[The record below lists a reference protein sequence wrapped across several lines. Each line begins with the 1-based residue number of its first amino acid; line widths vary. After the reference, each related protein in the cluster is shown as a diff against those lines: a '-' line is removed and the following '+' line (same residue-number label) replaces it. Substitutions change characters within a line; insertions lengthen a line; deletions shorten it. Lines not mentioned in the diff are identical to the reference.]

1 MWKKLNRMK
10 SIYRISVGLHVEL
23 SGRFFS
29 LVLVHWS
36 SLDPELCLIFR
47 DIYEYRWRIHRL
59 SNCSLSENFTE
70 FFRKQETSCFRGK
83 RNDSPP
89 SKQSCYRPTISPL
102 LLNPRRSRLL
112 PAGHHWS
119 ELQGDQISPGRTPG
133 HRASPPAGTKTTLWV
148 PPVRTPPVLKPE
160 IPAWKK
166 THDKLLL
173 RYHLIANKSWPEQDK
188 GTPHPPAPER

>member
-1 MWKKLNRMK
+1 MNIDEE
-10 SIYRISVGLHVEL
+10 STDCQTVHSQRIS
-23 SGRFFS
+23 
-29 LVLVHWS
+29 
-36 SLDPELCLIFR
+36 
-47 DIYEYRWRIHRL
+47 
-59 SNCSLSENFTE
+59 E

-89 SKQSCYRPTISPL
+89 SKQSCCRPTISPL

-188 GTPHPPAPER
+188 GTPHPQPQRDKQELRVYSVRQQALKRVPAHRGASHSWTWHRV

>member
-10 SIYRISVGLHVEL
+10 YIYRISIGLHVEL
-23 SGRFFS
+23 RDRFFS

-47 DIYEYRWRIHRL
+47 DIYEYAWRIHRL
-59 SNCSLSENFTE
+59 SNCLLSENFTE

-89 SKQSCYRPTISPL
+89 ILTDALPHYQPPVIKPTAITPPSCRSSLIWTPGGSDKSRS
-102 LLNPRRSRLL
+102 NPRSQSQ
-112 PAGHHWS
+112 PS
-119 ELQGDQISPGRTPG
+119 CGDKDHSVG
-133 HRASPPAGTKTTLWV
+133 PPCQDPTCAK
-148 PPVRTPPVLKPE
+148 
-160 IPAWKK
+160 AWNTCMEKN
-166 THDKLLL
+166 HDKLLL